1 MRHKSGN
8 VFLKIFMHAL
18 VCGEDIIGVACKLET
33 LCLYNVLPV
42 IHAALRIVSLIG
54 LRRPAQTQ
62 TCSQWISK
70 KSRACG
76 FNALRSVPVLTKMAH
91 SNIAVPTLQYS
102 CPLIVWCLRC
112 CFELLASVFSTVSI
126 HVWWLMVYGSTLW
139 PSLPSEHM
147 LTPQLCPLWHP
158 IQVLGR
164 QCVCVHGSSAASK
177 NDSRI
182 CLM

>member
-112 CFELLASVFSTVSI
+112 CFELLASVFSAVSI
-126 HVWWLMVYGSTLW
+126 HVWCLVVDGLW
-139 PSLPSEHM
+139 VHSLAFTAQWAHANASAVSPVTPDSSFGASVCLCSRLLCSE
-147 LTPQLCPLWHP
+147 QKW
-158 IQVLGR
+158 
-164 QCVCVHGSSAASK
+164 
-177 NDSRI
+177 
-182 CLM
+182 